1 MEEDGLLDLNGAF
14 TPLKQ
19 NEGSI
24 QPKKKRQKLKKGEK
38 RDSQDP
44 ETVSL
49 C

>member
-1 MEEDGLLDLNGAF
+1 MEEDGLLDLNGPF
-14 TPLKQ
+14 SPQKHNQ
-19 NEGSI
+19 SSI